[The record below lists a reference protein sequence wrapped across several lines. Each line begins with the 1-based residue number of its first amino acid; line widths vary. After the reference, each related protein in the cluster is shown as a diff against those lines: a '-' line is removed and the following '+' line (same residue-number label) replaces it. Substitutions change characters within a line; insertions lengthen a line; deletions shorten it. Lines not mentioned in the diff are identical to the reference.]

1 MLNALV
7 NVLSVVH
14 AHAYFPCHSNG
25 LKDVGGCLGC
35 SWTDQSASGLQSIV
49 WRKRSEAGHA
59 EEWKKY
65 GKLTER
71 ERAVL
76 HYVASGFTAP
86 EIGEKLLISAKTV
99 DTYKQR
105 INQKLSL
112 SHRSDYVAF
121 ALKLGLLE

>member
-1 MLNALV
+1 MPPV
-7 NVLSVVH
+7 DE
-14 AHAYFPCHSNG
+14 FP
-25 LKDVGGCLGC
+25 
-35 SWTDQSASGLQSIV
+35 TASEGKWQP
-49 WRKRSEAGHA
+49 AHA

-71 ERAVL
+71 EREVL

-121 ALKLGLLE
+121 ALKLGLLA

>member
-1 MLNALV
+1 M
-7 NVLSVVH
+7 SVPPVDE
-14 AHAYFPCHSNG
+14 FP
-25 LKDVGGCLGC
+25 
-35 SWTDQSASGLQSIV
+35 TASEGKWQP
-49 WRKRSEAGHA
+49 AHA

-121 ALKLGLLE
+121 ALKLGLLA

>member
-1 MLNALV
+1 METGTMPVDEIPA
-7 NVLSVVH
+7 
-14 AHAYFPCHSNG
+14 AAEDKWQP
-25 LKDVGGCLGC
+25 
-35 SWTDQSASGLQSIV
+35 A
-49 WRKRSEAGHA
+49 HA

-121 ALKLGLLE
+121 ALKLGLLA